1 MSRLKLL
8 TGLACGVLIVGLAA
22 PSSGAD
28 QKDAPAGIVVD
39 KEKRTI
45 AVDCKIAPRAIDD
58 PRYKKPDLPGFDGYP
73 IEVIACWP
81 FPKGQ
86 KAHETLVTFDI
97 KPSEIHKALESF
109 GLKAGTPVMGEGPK
123 GTEGV
128 GESVP
133 AAKTD
138 TGEPQGPEVSLF
150 LEISGDGQP
159 RRVPIEKTLIDPK
172 TNKPLPKLKWRFTGS
187 VMTKPDPNK
196 DDTVYG
202 ADLTG
207 TLISIFPVTN
217 QTVFQT
223 NLTMK
228 EEKYLKLETDKNLLP
243 KIGTPVKLVIEVP
256 AAK

>member
-1 MSRLKLL
+1 MHRIHLAL
-8 TGLACGVLIVGLAA
+8 GAACGALLIAA
-22 PSSGAD
+22 TAPGAED
-28 QKDAPAGIVVD
+28 KAGSPGVVVD
-39 KEKRTI
+39 KDKRTI
-45 AVDCKIAPRAIDD
+45 TVDCKIAPREIDD

-97 KPSEIHKALESF
+97 KPSEVHKALEDL
-109 GLKAGTPVMGEGPK
+109 GLKPGTPVMGEGPK

-128 GESVP
+128 GVSVP
-133 AAKTD
+133 AAKT
-138 TGEPQGPEVSLF
+138 TSGEPQGPEVNLF
-150 LEISGDGQP
+150 LEILGDGQP

-172 TNKPLPKLKWRFTGS
+172 TRKPLPKLKWRFTGS

-196 DDTVYG
+196 DEMVYG

-228 EEKYLKLETDKNLLP
+228 EEKYLKLETDKTLLP
-243 KIGTPVKLVIEVP
+243 KIGTPVKLIIEVP
-256 AAK
+256 PAK